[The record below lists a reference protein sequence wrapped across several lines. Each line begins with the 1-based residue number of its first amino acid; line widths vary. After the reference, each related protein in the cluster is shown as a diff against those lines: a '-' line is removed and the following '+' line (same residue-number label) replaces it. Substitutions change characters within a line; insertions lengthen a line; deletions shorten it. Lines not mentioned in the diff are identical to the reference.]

1 MESTSQSF
9 KDSSFSQSTKS
20 SVSQKNVTPGSSM
33 SLNPCMEDD
42 DWFSHYQE
50 SSSCGQGQEQSVLP
64 FHLKDSYNERKWQRE
79 SDIQPYEST
88 SANYS
93 LTERTTKSVL
103 SNDNSHTGDFD
114 IPKNINK
121 PLFDKNGL
129 SSQLHQTSDSLL
141 SETSPAG
148 SPESQT
154 SDTGSATSEV
164 SSDSTNS
171 LRSSDE
177 ESVYLPHERDR
188 SISCGQSSLFGELQS
203 VVFNSLITS
212 LES

>member
-1 MESTSQSF
+1 
-9 KDSSFSQSTKS
+9 
-20 SVSQKNVTPGSSM
+20 
-33 SLNPCMEDD
+33 MEDD

-50 SSSCGQGQEQSVLP
+50 SSYCGQGQEQSVLP

-88 SANYS
+88 STNNS

-114 IPKNINK
+114 IPKNIDK

-164 SSDSTNS
+164 SSDSNSS

-177 ESVYLPHERDR
+177 ESVYLPHDRDR

-203 VVFNSLITS
+203 VVFNSLIT
-212 LES
+212 